1 MDQRTTPAGLTR
13 PPHLRAGDRIA
24 VVAPSSPIDPQRLT
38 DGCAILRS
46 WGLEVTVG
54 PHVLDVHPTLA
65 HLAGTDADRAADL
78 QNAWLDPTV
87 DAVICARGGYGVH
100 RIVDLL
106 DWTAMTAVPPKP
118 LIGFSDVTSLHE
130 AFAQRLGLATLYG
143 PMSAAATFIG
153 DGATAEHLR
162 RTLFDPAAATVLTSA
177 AAGALV
183 PGRARGITAGGC
195 ASVLV
200 AERGT
205 PAARP
210 SYAGSILIL
219 EDVNEQPY
227 QLDRILTQLLRSGTF
242 EGVTGVALG
251 SWDGCGRLDRVRDVM
266 LDRLGPLGVPVLWEL
281 GFGHGPSTLTVPLGV
296 PALLDADAGTLTVEV
311 PALSEPAPGRA
322 SVQPSD
328 Q

>member
-1 MDQRTTPAGLTR
+1 MAQRPTTTTGPALTR
-13 PPHLRAGDRIA
+13 PPHLRPGDRIA
-24 VVAPSSPIDPQRLT
+24 VVAPSSPIDPLRLT
-38 DGCAILRS
+38 AGCEILRS
-46 WGLEVTVG
+46 WGLEVTVA
-54 PHVLDVHPTLA
+54 PHVLDVHPVLG

-100 RIVDLL
+100 RIVDLV
-106 DWTAMTAVPPKP
+106 DWDAMRTARPKP

-153 DGATAEHLR
+153 DGPTAEHLR
-162 RTLFDPAAATVLTSA
+162 RTLFDPAATTVLTSA
-177 AAGALV
+177 SATALV
-183 PGRARGITAGGC
+183 PGRAHGTTAGGC

-210 SYAGSILIL
+210 SYAGSLLVL

-266 LDRLGPLGVPVLWEL
+266 LDRLGPLGIPVIWEL

-296 PALLDADAGTLTVEV
+296 PALLDADAGTLTLDE
-311 PALSEPAPGRA
+311 PALTTPPGR
-322 SVQPSD
+322 
-328 Q
+328 